1 MHAQNDTTAAA
12 GMPAIDVS
20 GASILLVDD
29 NQQNLELMEAYLEDL
44 GCQVT
49 AVEDGV
55 AAIEAIERDQPD
67 LMLLDVM
74 MPRMSGF
81 EVCQR
86 IKSQPATRD
95 IIVIMVTA
103 LNEVGDFERAV
114 ECGTNDFIAKPVNKV
129 ELIARVRSLLELR
142 MDSKRSDQVGPDV
155 RPRAADI
162 DGLMDEGDRIMP
174 PPVEEER
181 ESGVGSRES
190 EGDGD
195 PVAAEQ

>member
-1 MHAQNDTTAAA
+1 
-12 GMPAIDVS
+12 MPAQDDPLTGIESAADVS
-20 GASILLVDD
+20 EASILLVDD
-29 NQQNLELMEAYLEDL
+29 NLQNLELMQAYLDEL
-44 GCQVT
+44 GCSVAT
-49 AVEDGV
+49 AEDGV
-55 AAIEAIERDQPD
+55 AAIEEIERAQPD

-95 IIVIMVTA
+95 IIIIMVTA

-129 ELIARVRSLLELR
+129 ELLARVRSLLELKMHR
-142 MDSKRSDQVGPDV
+142 KQSDQVGPDV

-162 DGLMDEGDRIMP
+162 DGLLDEGDRIMP
-174 PPVEEER
+174 PPAADDDVET
-181 ESGVGSRES
+181 
-190 EGDGD
+190 
-195 PVAAEQ
+195 AEPPTT